1 MGRSRRTFSVNRP
14 IFGRPF
20 VHFIK
25 TLRTSNMRKE
35 FVPFSPPCISEEE
48 IAEVVDTL
56 RSDWITTGPKVKRFE
71 EEFAAAVDAPAAL
84 AVSSCT
90 AALHLALVS
99 LGIGP
104 GDAVLTAP
112 MTFCSGVNVIEQV
125 GARPILV
132 DVEPDTLNIDP
143 AKVRE
148 AINRLSAR
156 LNCGYRLKAILP
168 VHLYG
173 HPCEMDSLLEIAR
186 ERRLAVIEDAAH
198 SLPANYK
205 GRTIGS
211 QVARSSVPVLTCFS
225 FYATKNLTTA
235 EGGMLTGSPEAV
247 EEARIWSLHGM
258 NRDAWKRYGAGNS
271 WRYEVTRPGFKYNM
285 TDLQASI
292 GLHQLVKLCEFRARR
307 SEIVRRYNAAFSRF
321 DQFQIPVKR
330 EDVEHAWH
338 LYALRLNL
346 DRLNISRDQFIQ
358 ELGARK
364 IASSVHFIP
373 IHLHPYYRDK
383 YGYKPHDFPIAHRE
397 YLRLVSLPLHPRMT
411 DPDVDD
417 VIEAVIDIAQKHNLR
432 PARPR
437 VGLATQFDPS
447 YGSFPGRSEE
457 TRDERPAMSKATGIA
472 RSIFHRAFDVTC
484 ALVGLTLLSPLF
496 VFVATAIKLEDGGP
510 VFFSQLRV
518 GKNLRRFR
526 LFKFRS
532 MIPNSGSISP
542 LTAPEDSRITR
553 VGRFLRKYKLDE
565 LPQLL
570 NVVKGEMQLVGVR
583 PEIERYVEIFPNEY
597 EVLLQDRP
605 GITDPATLSF
615 RHEEQIFQAGTLE
628 KQYVCQILPQKL
640 KLSLKYSQARTFFSD
655 LGILVR
661 TVLGLKFPA
670 AN

>member
-1 MGRSRRTFSVNRP
+1 
-14 IFGRPF
+14 
-20 VHFIK
+20 
-25 TLRTSNMRKE
+25 MRKE

-71 EEFAAAVDAPAAL
+71 EEFAVAVDAPAAL
-84 AVSSCT
+84 ALSSCT

-104 GDAVLTAP
+104 GDAVLTTP

-132 DVEPDTLNIDP
+132 DVEPDTLNID
-143 AKVRE
+143 AVKVRE
-148 AINRLSAR
+148 TINRLSAR

-205 GRTIGS
+205 GRAIGS

-271 WRYEVTRPGFKYNM
+271 WHYEVTRPGFKYNM

-292 GLHQLVKLCEFRARR
+292 GLHQLVKLYEFRARR
-307 SEIVRRYNAAFSRF
+307 SEIVWRYNAAFSRF
-321 DQFQIPVKR
+321 DQFQTPVKR

-346 DRLNISRDQFIQ
+346 DRLNISRDQFIE

-383 YGYKPHDFPIAHRE
+383 YGYKPHDFPIAYRE

-411 DPDVDD
+411 DQDVDD
-417 VIEAVIDIAQKHNLR
+417 VIETVIDIAQKHSVR
-432 PARPR
+432 PARPGVVLDMR
-437 VGLATQFDPS
+437 YDPPH
-447 YGSFPGRSEE
+447 GSFPGRSAE
-457 TRDERPAMSKATGIA
+457 TRNEPPAMSKVTGFPQ
-472 RSIFHRAFDVTC
+472 SIFHRAFDLTC
-484 ALVGLTLLSPLF
+484 AAVGLTLLSPLF
-496 VFVATAIKLEDGGP
+496 VLVATAIKLEDGGP
-510 VFFSQLRV
+510 VFFSQPRV
-518 GKNLRRFR
+518 GRDLRRFR

-542 LTAPEDSRITR
+542 LTAPEDSRITC

-605 GITDPATLSF
+605 GITDPATLIF
-615 RHEEQIFQAGTLE
+615 RHEEQILQAGTLE
-628 KQYVCQILPQKL
+628 KQYVSEILPQKL

-661 TVLGLKFPA
+661 TVLGLKSPA